1 MGRSIQITATV
12 FYSYHICH
20 REAWFYYHG
29 VSSNKDHPLLSL
41 GRYVHEDSYSRE
53 KKEIFVDRSLKI
65 DILRDQLVAE
75 LKKSSR
81 HQEAAR
87 MQLAYYLYYLKHKK
101 GVECKGVLLFPKERK
116 TEEVVLTAE
125 LENKIEDLLEEIKEV
140 ITRDKPPPRVKIRY
154 CKTCAFYEFCFGDEI

>member
-1 MGRSIQITATV
+1 MKFINPYV
-12 FYSYHICH
+12 FQAYLVCS
-20 REAWFYYHG
+20 REAWFEFH
-29 VSSNKDHPLLSL
+29 SLASDQDHPLLSL
-41 GRYVHEDSYSRE
+41 GRFVHEDSYSRE

-75 LKKSSR
+75 VKKSSR

-140 ITRDKPPPRVKIRY
+140 VTRDKPPPRVKIRY
-154 CKTCAFYEFCFGDEI
+154 CKTCAFYEFCFGDEL